1 MGPETT
7 FFSYARSDSD
17 FVLKL
22 ARDLRKAGADVWLD
36 QLDIEAG
43 NRWDLSV
50 GEALKDSK
58 KMLVILSPD
67 SVSSNNVMD
76 EVSFALEAGKTV
88 IPILFKACDIPFR
101 LRRVQHADFTINY
114 DEALKNLLQ
123 ALKLS
128 KITSG
133 LHEKNDSE
141 RTSEEVKKSEKAE
154 EEKLKAQAEARIQ
167 DEVRILKEK
176 AETERQE
183 EERKLKEQAEVVKR
197 YNESISITHAN
208 ILKRKKYKIPLIIGG
223 IIAFLVIIISVA
235 IKVSNVVQPITS
247 DDAYPALAI
256 GDIYQG
262 GIIFYIDSTYQHG
275 LIAAQSDQS
284 NGIQWSTDGLYLI
297 GGTYVDIGA
306 GPYNT
311 NILYNSQETGNNA
324 AELCTDLILN
334 GYDDWALP
342 SILELEQLYNYQNI
356 IGGFSGDGYWSS
368 TEYNSDMAWYKLFSD
383 GTVDADNKELNAR
396 VRAIRAF

>member
-7 FFSYARSDSD
+7 FFSYARADSD

-22 ARDLRKAGADVWLD
+22 ARDLRQAGADVWLD

-88 IPILFKACDIPFR
+88 IPILYKACDIPFR

-133 LHEKNDSE
+133 LHEKNDSV

-154 EEKLKAQAEARIQ
+154 EEKLKAQAEARRQ
-167 DEVRILKEK
+167 DEERILKEK

-183 EERKLKEQAEVVKR
+183 EERKLKEQAELLKR

-208 ILKRKKYKIPLIIGG
+208 ILKRKKYKIPLIIAGS
-223 IIAFLVIIISVA
+223 IAFLVIIISVA
-235 IKVSNVVQPITS
+235 ISNVEQPITS

-297 GGTYVDIGA
+297 GGTYADIGA

-324 AELCTDLILN
+324 AQLCTDLILN

-342 SILELEQLYNYQNI
+342 SILELEQLYYQQAMV
-356 IGGFSGDGYWSS
+356 GGFYNYGYWSS
-368 TEYNSDMAWYKLFSD
+368 SEYDNDNAWLYSFD
-383 GTVDADNKELNAR
+383 GGHTSIGLKDNAFY
-396 VRAIRAF
+396 VRAIRTF